1 MNEISFRAPQSN
13 SQTLQ
18 APVAPQSPAMTE
30 ESAHRLIADLRRDL
44 QQQIDWQGQRQVAP
58 HRGPSGAE
66 AGMVLGSLAVGA
78 IVTSVLIVN
87 STTVAQGLFGTQAV
101 SRADILP
108 FVVVV
113 WLALLAINLVWAR
126 RR

>member
-18 APVAPQSPAMTE
+18 APMTPQSPALTE

-44 QQQIDWQGQRQVAP
+44 QQQIDWQGQRQVVP
-58 HRGPSGAE
+58 HRGPSAAE

-78 IVTSVLIVN
+78 MVTSVLIVN

-101 SRADILP
+101 SHRDILP

>member
-1 MNEISFRAPQSN
+1 MNEIAYRAPQSN

-18 APVAPQSPAMTE
+18 APVAPQPPALTE
-30 ESAHRLIADLRRDL
+30 ESVHRLIADVRRDL
-44 QQQIDWQGQRQVAP
+44 QQQIDWQGQRQVVP
-58 HRGPSGAE
+58 HRGPSGGE
-66 AGMVLGSLAVGA
+66 LGLVLGSLAVGA

-87 STTVAQGLFGTQAV
+87 STTVSQGLFGTQDV
-101 SRADILP
+101 SQRDILP

-113 WLALLAINLVWAR
+113 WLALLAINFVWAR